1 VKALLLL
8 LASFFQLLD
17 HSIFYEPVIV
27 EDHFDL
33 VEINTIRQDDGS
45 IRLKQFI
52 WWDLN
57 RPAEIHST
65 MICQGWLD
73 FNKVGGRMTRVGNHY
88 ELVWWDGKL
97 CRKVTCRAVIVT
109 ETWGRDPE
117 VENRNLLPLTHRRGL
132 SEP

>member
-1 VKALLLL
+1 MKALLL
-8 LASFFQLLD
+8 FIC
-17 HSIFYEPVIV
+17 SIFYEPVIV

-57 RPAEIHST
+57 DPTEIHST
-65 MICQGWLD
+65 RICQGWLN
-73 FNKVGGRMTRVGNHY
+73 FNEVGGRMTRVGNHS

-97 CRKVTCRAVIVT
+97 CRRVTCRAFIVT

-117 VENRNLLPLTHRRGL
+117 VDNRQLVPQTHRRGL